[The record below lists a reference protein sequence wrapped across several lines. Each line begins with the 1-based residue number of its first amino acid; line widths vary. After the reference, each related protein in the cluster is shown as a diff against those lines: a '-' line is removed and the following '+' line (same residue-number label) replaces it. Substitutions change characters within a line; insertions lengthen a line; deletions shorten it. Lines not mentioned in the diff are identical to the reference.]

1 MNTFKWKI
9 HTLLVFWCIS
19 CSTGTGKRKSR
30 PNVWC
35 EKAPGLSDG
44 QRKVCHRVPGLQTAI
59 KKGIEKGLSEC
70 EREFKWSR
78 WNCTLLGEKNL
89 LQRAPDGTKEA
100 AFTTAMLSAAIAF
113 NIAKACTA
121 KDVTE
126 CSCEGVKRPF
136 RGQPWKWKGCN
147 VNIRFGSYA
156 AERFMMSGRSN
167 DTKLKM
173 MSRHNVRAGLEVL
186 KENRVIRCTVG
197 NTGNVKSCHLTL
209 PPLEKISRILK
220 AKYNGANEV
229 FPSLRENKKSL
240 YLLNR
245 ARFRNR
251 QSGNR
256 PKKSALVFLVKSQYC
271 YRQDEYRIPGTQERL
286 CRRNTNKEDDCIFL
300 CCGRGYSRNVS
311 HKKRFCNCKKGPSA
325 PCSCKLCTDVVIE
338 NKCL

>member
-1 MNTFKWKI
+1 M
-9 HTLLVFWCIS
+9 
-19 CSTGTGKRKSR
+19 
-30 PNVWC
+30 
-35 EKAPGLSDG
+35 
-44 QRKVCHRVPGLQTAI
+44 
-59 KKGIEKGLSEC
+59 
-70 EREFKWSR
+70 
-78 WNCTLLGEKNL
+78 
-89 LQRAPDGTKEA
+89 
-100 AFTTAMLSAAIAF
+100 
-113 NIAKACTA
+113 
-121 KDVTE
+121 
-126 CSCEGVKRPF
+126 
-136 RGQPWKWKGCN
+136 
-147 VNIRFGSYA
+147 
-156 AERFMMSGRSN
+156 
-167 DTKLKM
+167 
-173 MSRHNVRAGLEVL
+173 
-186 KENRVIRCTVG
+186 
-197 NTGNVKSCHLTL
+197 KSCHLTL

-271 YRQDEYRIPGTQERL
+271 YRQDEYRILGTQGRL

-338 NKCL
+338 NKCLWWYCWQCTFYEVTWGLPHQQQQPNKENIVSKTYMAERAIKSRN

>member
-1 MNTFKWKI
+1 M
-9 HTLLVFWCIS
+9 
-19 CSTGTGKRKSR
+19 
-30 PNVWC
+30 
-35 EKAPGLSDG
+35 
-44 QRKVCHRVPGLQTAI
+44 
-59 KKGIEKGLSEC
+59 
-70 EREFKWSR
+70 
-78 WNCTLLGEKNL
+78 
-89 LQRAPDGTKEA
+89 
-100 AFTTAMLSAAIAF
+100 
-113 NIAKACTA
+113 
-121 KDVTE
+121 
-126 CSCEGVKRPF
+126 
-136 RGQPWKWKGCN
+136 
-147 VNIRFGSYA
+147 
-156 AERFMMSGRSN
+156 
-167 DTKLKM
+167 
-173 MSRHNVRAGLEVL
+173 
-186 KENRVIRCTVG
+186 
-197 NTGNVKSCHLTL
+197 KSCHLTL

-271 YRQDEYRIPGTQERL
+271 YRQDEYRISGTQGRL